1 MSVPQRVVGDYHVDR
16 QEVYARRRVQLTC
29 TNGPSDFLKKKDK
42 PRMKEAKLSIEGC
55 GSPEGG
61 LKVFSL
67 K

>member
-1 MSVPQRVVGDYHVDR
+1 MGDYHVDR

-42 PRMKEAKLSIEGC
+42 PKEEAKLSIEGC

>member
-1 MSVPQRVVGDYHVDR
+1 
-16 QEVYARRRVQLTC
+16 
-29 TNGPSDFLKKKDK
+29 
-42 PRMKEAKLSIEGC
+42 MKEAKLSIEGC